1 MALAAASIAFPQLA
15 LGAPVRL
22 LAFGDSLIH
31 GYGLPAEQSL
41 PVQLEAAL
49 RAAGEEVV
57 VINGGN
63 SGDTTA
69 SGLSRLEWTLAGGAD
84 AVLLSLGAND
94 GLRGLDPAET
104 EKNLRAMLDILAQK
118 RLPVLL
124 AGMYA
129 PRNLGADYAA
139 QFDAIY
145 PALAA
150 DYGTLFYPFLLQGVA
165 LDPTLNQADG
175 IHPNAEG
182 VAIIVQGLLPEA
194 QALVA
199 RARGAAT
206 QG

>member
-1 MALAAASIAFPQLA
+1 
-15 LGAPVRL
+15 
-22 LAFGDSLIH
+22 
-31 GYGLPAEQSL
+31 
-41 PVQLEAAL
+41 
-49 RAAGEEVV
+49 
-57 VINGGN
+57 
-63 SGDTTA
+63 
-69 SGLSRLEWTLAGGAD
+69 
-84 AVLLSLGAND
+84 
-94 GLRGLDPAET
+94 
-104 EKNLRAMLDILAQK
+104 
-118 RLPVLL
+118 
-124 AGMYA
+124 MYA

-165 LDPTLNQADG
+165 LDPALNQADG

-194 QALVA
+194 QALIA